1 LFAVAA
7 DEGRV
12 VERSRRTVAEYLREW
27 LAALRPRVRPTTL
40 ASYEAAVGRI
50 LREIGQ
56 VPLQAL
62 TDSEASL
69 VGPARVRQPHPGG
82 QLGWHVD
89 DLFARGDE
97 LLSEQGTGPGGA
109 STAHSRGANSVA
121 QLNRRCRC

>member
-40 ASYEAAVGRI
+40 GSYEIAVGRI

-69 VGPARVRQPHPGG
+69 VGPARVRQPHPAASFGG
-82 QLGWHVD
+82 
-89 DLFARGDE
+89 
-97 LLSEQGTGPGGA
+97 T
-109 STAHSRGANSVA
+109 SRTCSPAATS
-121 QLNRRCRC
+121 C